1 MTRLGRISVLVRAR
15 DGDAYIAI
23 VAEGFIDPDFLA
35 VILRSVPGVEASDWL
50 AEPGGAM
57 GIHPGFGQIVY
68 SAIIPPEYQSK
79 IVDQYGAPSEGGED
93 AGGQE

>member
-1 MTRLGRISVLVRAR
+1 
-15 DGDAYIAI
+15 
-23 VAEGFIDPDFLA
+23 
-35 VILRSVPGVEASDWL
+35 
-50 AEPGGAM
+50 M